1 MYCMNCG
8 KKLPDDAKVCDSCG
22 MPVGQYRREEE
33 EENPYVSGYS
43 YGTTG
48 ESHTSGYDS
57 GPSGYENTDSYG
69 YGNGYGNSYG
79 ENAQGAYS
87 YGTEGERPVRS
98 GGVAVAALVLC
109 ILAALSCCV
118 PMISIPLSIAGI
130 ICGVLGLKSDRR
142 SMAIAALVVSIVF
155 LVLAVAYFIFQM
167 VAVVP
172 YLDSFWEEF
181 GYDYHWDWD

>member
-1 MYCMNCG
+1 
-8 KKLPDDAKVCDSCG
+8 
-22 MPVGQYRREEE
+22 MPVEKRPDFLYNKCKDFWKQERAGIFKEKANGKGRRGDE

-43 YGTTG
+43 YGT
-48 ESHTSGYDS
+48 SGRYDNS
-57 GPSGYENTDSYG
+57 YGDSYG
-69 YGNGYGNSYG
+69 PNSYG
-79 ENAQGAYS
+79 PEGA
-87 YGTEGERPVRS
+87 RPVRS

-118 PMISIPLSIAGI
+118 PMISIPLSVAGI
-130 ICGVLGLKSDRR
+130 ICGILGLKSDRR
-142 SMAIAALVVSIVF
+142 SMAVAALVISIIF
-155 LVLAVAYFIFQM
+155 LVLAVVYFVFQM